1 MFNTIFYNLIRKLKL
16 FLTNKTNNEFLS
28 KLYIEEIHKK
38 LKEKNV
44 NQYALKGF
52 KAYSQNEEDGIIE
65 AIFDD
70 IGTTNKIFCEIGI
83 GDCIEN
89 NSHYLV
95 LKGWRGVWVD
105 SRKKYIN
112 KLNQKINANQDIL
125 DLKINIVNKNNINE
139 IIKSSQIL
147 KNYIG
152 KKIDFFSIDIDSYD
166 IDCLLALTIIK
177 PRLICIEYNAK
188 FNQNIKLEINK
199 INNFDWE
206 YDDYFGSSLG
216 LINEKLEKINYTLIA
231 TNITGSNAFY
241 VINELV
247 DKCKTKGQT
256 LKQLYSPANFELFNY
271 NVAHAPT
278 NKYLIDKLNEQK
290 SFNSN

>member
-112 KLNQKINANQDIL
+112 KLSRKINTNQDIL

-147 KNYIG
+147 KNYIE

-199 INNFDWE
+199 INNFDWK

-256 LKQLYSPANFELFNY
+256 LEQLYSPANFELFNY

-278 NKYLIDKLNEQK
+278 NKYLIDKINEQK
-290 SFNSN
+290 NFNSN

>member
-1 MFNTIFYNLIRKLKL
+1 MFNTIFYNLIRKIKL

-38 LKEKNV
+38 LKKKNV

-52 KAYSQNEEDGIIE
+52 KVYSQNEEDGIIE

-70 IGTTNKIFCEIGI
+70 IGTTNKIFCEIGV

-89 NSHYLV
+89 NSHYLL
-95 LKGWRGVWVD
+95 LKDWRGVWVD

-112 KLNQKINANQDIL
+112 KLNQKINTNQDIL

-139 IIKSSQIL
+139 ILKSSQIL
-147 KNYIG
+147 KNYIE

-166 IDCLLALTIIK
+166 IDCLLALTLIK

-199 INNFDWE
+199 INDFDWK

-256 LKQLYSPANFELFNY
+256 LEQLYSPANFELFNY

-290 SFNSN
+290 NFNSN

>member
-1 MFNTIFYNLIRKLKL
+1 MFNTIIYNLIKKLKL

-70 IGTTNKIFCEIGI
+70 IGTTNKIFCEVGI

-89 NSHYLV
+89 NSHYLI

-112 KLNQKINANQDIL
+112 KLNKKINANQDIL
-125 DLKINIVNKNNINE
+125 DLKINTVNKNNINE
-139 IIKSSQIL
+139 IIKSSEIL
-147 KNYIG
+147 KNYIE

-188 FNQNIKLEINK
+188 FNQNIKLEISK

-241 VINELV
+241 VMNELV

-256 LKQLYSPANFELFNY
+256 LEQLYSPANFELFNY

-290 SFNSN
+290 SINSN

>member
-1 MFNTIFYNLIRKLKL
+1 MFNTIIYNLIKKLKL

-70 IGTTNKIFCEIGI
+70 IGTTNKIFCEVGI

-89 NSHYLV
+89 NSHYLI

-112 KLNQKINANQDIL
+112 KLNKKINANQDIL
-125 DLKINIVNKNNINE
+125 DLKINTVNKNNINE
-139 IIKSSQIL
+139 IIKSSEIL
-147 KNYIG
+147 KNYIE

-188 FNQNIKLEINK
+188 FNQNIKLEISK

-216 LINEKLEKINYTLIA
+216 LINEKLEKMNYTLIA

-241 VINELV
+241 VLNELV

-290 SFNSN
+290 SINSN